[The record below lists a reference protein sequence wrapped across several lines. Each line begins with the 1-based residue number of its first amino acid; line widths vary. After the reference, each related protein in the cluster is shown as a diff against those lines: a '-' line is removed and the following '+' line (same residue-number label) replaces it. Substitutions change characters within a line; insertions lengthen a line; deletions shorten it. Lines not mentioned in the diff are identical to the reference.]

1 MGYTCVKRRAQHV
14 KRNIYIYSQMNAKL
28 LEDWIDPLPPS
39 PFEIFAKCTMCEQCL
54 KNSVF
59 NQRREYL

>member
-1 MGYTCVKRRAQHV
+1 MLNA
-14 KRNIYIYSQMNAKL
+14 IYIYSQMNAKL